1 MAENSNLEIDII
13 NEISEEFVPPKKNI
27 KEWLRRSM
35 EFINDDIDMRRKSYE
50 VSYKIISLDCM
61 QDLNN
66 KFRKKNTATN
76 VLSFP
81 SGYEQ
86 MMYLEEINRHHLG
99 DVIICAEFV
108 GSEAKSLNREQM
120 FHWCHICVHGFL
132 HLFGYDHIIEK
143 DAAKMQSMETQICKS
158 LDFADPYK

>member
-1 MAENSNLEIDII
+1 
-13 NEISEEFVPPKKNI
+13 
-27 KEWLRRSM
+27 
-35 EFINDDIDMRRKSYE
+35 
-50 VSYKIISLDCM
+50 M

-99 DVIICAEFV
+99 DVIVCAEFV

-143 DAAKMQSMETQICKS
+143 DAAKMQLMETQICKS